1 MSSMSYC
8 ELQNAAGD
16 LDSAVYDAASGQ
28 KDWSRDELE
37 AAKRIVELA
46 KELGEYI
53 EAAEAERE
61 EGE

>member
-16 LDSAVYDAASGQ
+16 LGGAVYDAAHGT

-37 AAKRIVELA
+37 AAKTIIELA
-46 KELGEYI
+46 SELAEYV
-53 EAAEAERE
+53 EAAEAELE
-61 EGE
+61 EDS